1 MKKNKLFSMVVS
13 AAMCISLLAG
23 CSTNDPA
30 PPVSSST
37 PAAASSSVDTPKT
50 SNIDYPETVTI
61 VCGYSA
67 GGSSDFM
74 CRTLAVSLEKILGV
88 TVIVEDMPGSS
99 GWIALNEMFETK
111 PEDADGSRLYLAGTG
126 TAFGKYD
133 PDNPREYFY
142 TDFIPMASEVVDYGL
157 IAIRNDETRFT
168 DLASMLEYAKSNE
181 LMIGASG
188 SNILSDDVNAMQKF
202 KNIHG
207 MQYSVVQTDGAGD
220 TEVLFL
226 QGSTDVLFANVGD
239 CLSDYNE
246 GTYKVLAVMAP
257 ERSALMP
264 DVPTVEE
271 LGLGNI
277 YNFSLRGYGYPAGT
291 PDEIVDWMLDGLEK
305 AINDEETIAALAA
318 TGAETVC
325 YLGDDFTQI
334 ISDDLDSALEAWGI
348 AR

>member
-1 MKKNKLFSMVVS
+1 M
-13 AAMCISLLAG
+13 AG
-23 CSTNDPA
+23 CSKANTDAPA
-30 PPVSSST
+30 SASTSSNTS
-37 PAAASSSVDTPKT
+37 AAASSQKADVK
-50 SNIDYPETVTI
+50 YPDMVTI

-74 CRTLAVSLEKILGV
+74 CRTLAASLEKVLGI

-111 PEDADGSRLYLAGTG
+111 TEDADGSRLYLAGTG

-133 PDNPREYFY
+133 PDNPRKYFY
-142 TDFIPMASEVVDYGL
+142 TDFIPMASEVVDYGV

-168 DLASMLEYAKSNE
+168 DLASLLEYAKTNE
-181 LMIGASG
+181 LLIGASG

-202 KNIHG
+202 KNTHG
-207 MQYSVVQTDGAGD
+207 MQYSVVQTDGSSD

-239 CLSDYNE
+239 CLSDYND
-246 GTYKVLAVMAP
+246 GSYKVLAVMAP

-271 LGLGNI
+271 LGFGEI

-291 PDEIVDWMLDGLEK
+291 PDEIVEWMLNGLDK
-305 AINDEETIAALAA
+305 AIHDEETIATLAA

-348 AR
+348 QR

>member
-1 MKKNKLFSMVVS
+1 MKKSKFSCIVLS
-13 AAMCISLLAG
+13 AAMCVTLLTA
-23 CSTNDPA
+23 CSKDTPA
-30 PPVSSST
+30 PT
-37 PAAASSSVDTPKT
+37 PAPASSPAASASGSSQQSNVTYPK
-50 SNIDYPETVTI
+50 TVTI

-74 CRTLAVSLEKILGV
+74 CRTLATSLEKTLGV

-133 PDNPREYFY
+133 PDNPRDYFY
-142 TDFIPMASEVVDYGL
+142 TDFIPMASEVVDYGV
-157 IAIRNDETRFT
+157 IAIRNDEDRFT
-168 DLASMLEYAKSNE
+168 DLASLLEYARSNE
-181 LMIGASG
+181 LLIGASG

-239 CLSDYNE
+239 CLSDYND
-246 GTYKVLAVMAP
+246 GTYKILAVMAP
-257 ERSALMP
+257 ERSSLMP

-271 LGLGNI
+271 LGFGQI

-291 PDEIVDWMLDGLEK
+291 PDEIVDWMLKGLET